1 MRTNR
6 NRISRRASPTRCIRA
21 RRADRFAL
29 IVNFAGC
36 SLALETWGTCR
47 FPVLRALL
55 ARPPFAI
62 IDFRPLI
69 PGGRCSQVGVKFPT
83 GGKGGKAQHP
93 ERLPSPKEG
102 SADSGRLRKPRL

>member
-69 PGGRCSQVGVKFPT
+69 PGGRCSQGGVKFPT
-83 GGKGGKAQHP
+83 GGNGGHTPPPQHLLPP
-93 ERLPSPKEG
+93 EPPVYN
-102 SADSGRLRKPRL
+102 